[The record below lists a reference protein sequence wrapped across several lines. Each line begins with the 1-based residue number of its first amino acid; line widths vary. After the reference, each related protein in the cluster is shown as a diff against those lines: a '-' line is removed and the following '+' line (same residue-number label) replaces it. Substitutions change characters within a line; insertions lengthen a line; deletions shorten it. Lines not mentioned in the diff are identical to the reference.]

1 MCALLSGQGMAKA
14 FGAQTLFTGVNLS
27 VDRGD
32 RVGLIGPN
40 GSGKSTLLR
49 ILCGLE
55 AADSGTVSLQKLA
68 RTAYVAQEDL
78 FDEAANCADNLLAA
92 TTGLDLDE
100 AERYSR
106 VLAVLSRAH
115 FDDPQ
120 QQVRELSGGWRKRLA
135 VCRALVARPDVLIM
149 DEPTNHLDIEGIL
162 WLENLL
168 LAPSADGPA
177 ALLMVSHDRRFLEN
191 TVNRV
196 IEL

>member
-1 MCALLSGQGMAKA
+1 MAKA

-120 QQVRELSGGWRKRLA
+120 QPVRELSGGWRKRLA

-149 DEPTNHLDIEGIL
+149 DEPTNHQ
-162 WLENLL
+162 
-168 LAPSADGPA
+168 
-177 ALLMVSHDRRFLEN
+177 
-191 TVNRV
+191 
-196 IEL
+196 